1 MRHSSKN
8 YDDAIA
14 AQWRSWANSEV
25 VYTEDFAAGLLTG
38 TELPDNSLAK
48 GATRFEWIFDI
59 TNPRAAKFI
68 TRDNAS
74 GIENQ
79 RSLLR
84 FCKIGSKESSSA
96 YNQYGQGR
104 ICALTTLMPIYE
116 AAEWTATF
124 KHCGNPKS
132 LSQISHPWR
141 SSDEMQSSMTEIPID
156 DTNCDLGFEWDI
168 TFDALNADILGEEL
182 ACDPRKLFNKTKER
196 LTTKYTRAVFDKTEF
211 VLTVKNATQTIT
223 ESSRTNKW
231 KTLKQMFE
239 ELPSSC
245 VKTIYNETFMW
256 KSIQVRVTEYLLL
269 TFPKTKEPAALVA
282 LRKAFPTFGTKCEN
296 SQRVHISNDGRL
308 IESRPKPEMEGR
320 KLDNHQNGEVVF
332 IDTDS
337 TCAGGDF
344 NDQPTPCTI
353 KVSIKKE
360 CENLKGIY
368 KKYRD
373 EKAAKDKAE
382 KAEKA
387 ANERAEKAA
396 KAAMEKAAKEAA
408 AREAIA
414 KAAREASAKKLAK
427 PPRRIEVAAGG
438 GGEAQQQQQ
447 QQHQASQQSDNEE
460 ESSSPMPRLDVIIIP
475 TFPTFPTFP
484 SHVIEPLASLAS
496 LATLASPSPSPAPI
510 PAPIPAPALPALPKS
525 HFTAED
531 MKELLRI
538 SLTLMSPENAA
549 ILKAQVK
556 EKYGFD
562 AQ

>member
-25 VYTEDFAAGLLTG
+25 VYTEDFAAALLTG
-38 TELPDNSLAK
+38 TELSDNSLAK

-84 FCKIGSKESSSA
+84 LCKIGSKESSSA

-104 ICALTTLMPIYE
+104 ICALTKFMRNYE
-116 AAEWTATF
+116 AAVWSATF
-124 KHCGNPKS
+124 KNCGNPKN

-141 SSDEMQSSMTEIPID
+141 SSDEMQSSMIDIPID
-156 DTNCDLGFEWDI
+156 ATNHDLGFEWDI

-182 ACDPRKLFNKTKER
+182 ACDPRKLFAKTKER

-231 KTLKQMFE
+231 KTLRQMFE
-239 ELPSSC
+239 ELPASC
-245 VKTIYNETFMW
+245 VKTIYDETFMW
-256 KSIQVRVTEYLLL
+256 KSIQVRVTEYFLL

-282 LRKAFPTFGTKCEN
+282 LRKAFPTFGTR
-296 SQRVHISNDGRL
+296 SMSAQRVHISNDGRL
-308 IESRPKPEMEGR
+308 IESRPKSEMDS
-320 KLDNHQNGEVVF
+320 KILHNSDNGGIVF

-337 TCAGGDF
+337 TVAGGDF
-344 NDQPTPCTI
+344 NDQPEPCTI

-368 KKYRD
+368 NMYRD
-373 EKAAKDKAE
+373 EKAAKEKAEKAAKAAREKAE

-387 ANERAEKAA
+387 AKEKAEKAA
-396 KAAMEKAAKEAA
+396 KEKAKW
-408 AREAIA
+408 EAIA
-414 KAAREASAKKLAK
+414 RESLAKQLAK

-438 GGEAQQQQQ
+438 GGGGGAAAAQQSSQQS
-447 QQHQASQQSDNEE
+447 SQQSD
-460 ESSSPMPRLDVIIIP
+460 DD
-475 TFPTFPTFP
+475 
-484 SHVIEPLASLAS
+484 EPI
-496 LATLASPSPSPAPI
+496 SPSPSSAPAT
-510 PAPIPAPALPALPKS
+510 PAPAHPKS
-525 HFTAED
+525 QFTAED
-531 MKELLRI
+531 MKEMLRM
-538 SLTLMSPENAA
+538 SLTHITSAEARA
-549 ILKAQVK
+549 TLKAQVM
-556 EKYGFD
+556 EKYGFND
-562 AQ
+562 L

>member
-25 VYTEDFAAGLLTG
+25 VYTEDFAAALLTG

-59 TNPRAAKFI
+59 TNPHAAKFT
-68 TRDNAS
+68 TRDNGF

-104 ICALTTLMPIYE
+104 ICVLTSFMPIYE

-124 KHCGNPKS
+124 KNCRNPKS

-141 SSDEMQSSMTEIPID
+141 SSDEMQSSMVEIPID
-156 DTNCDLGFEWDI
+156 DTNCDIGFEWDI
-168 TFDALNADILGEEL
+168 TFDTAILGEEL
-182 ACDPRKLFNKTKER
+182 AADPRKLFAKTKER
-196 LTTKYTRAVFDKTEF
+196 LTTKYGKSVFDKTEF

-223 ESSRTNKW
+223 ESSRANKW
-231 KTLKQMFE
+231 KTLQQMIE

-245 VKTIYNETFMW
+245 CETVYNKTFQW
-256 KSIQVRVTEYLLL
+256 KSITVRVAEYLLL

-282 LRKAFPTFGTKCEN
+282 LRTAFPTFGTRCEN

-320 KLDNHQNGEVVF
+320 KLDNHQNGEIVF

-337 TCAGGDF
+337 TGADGDF

-368 KKYRD
+368 KIYRD

-382 KAEKA
+382 KAAKA
-387 ANERAEKAA
+387 ARDKAEKAEKAA
-396 KAAMEKAAKEAA
+396 RAAMEKAAKDAA
-408 AREAIA
+408 TREAIA
-414 KAAREASAKKLAK
+414 KAAKEASAKKLTK
-427 PPRRIEVAAGG
+427 SLRKIEVAAGEGGTVAGAAIAG
-438 GGEAQQQQQ
+438 GGAQQQ
-447 QQHQASQQSDNEE
+447 HSEDEE
-460 ESSSPMPRLDVIIIP
+460 PTSPSMPELYTIP
-475 TFPTFPTFP
+475 TFP
-484 SHVIEPLASLAS
+484 SQVIVPLASLAS
-496 LATLASPSPSPAPI
+496 LASTSTA
-510 PAPIPAPALPALPKS
+510 PAPAPVPVPVPQKCQFS
-525 HFTAED
+525 AED
-531 MKELLRI
+531 MKEMLRM
-538 SLTLMSPENAA
+538 SLAHITSAEAQA
-549 ILKAQVK
+549 ILKAQVM
-556 EKYGFD
+556 EKYGFND
-562 AQ
+562 L

>member
-1 MRHSSKN
+1 MRHSIKN

-25 VYTEDFAAGLLTG
+25 VYTEDFTSALLTG

-48 GATRFEWIFDI
+48 GATKIEWIFDI

-156 DTNCDLGFEWDI
+156 ATNCDLGFEWDI
-168 TFDALNADILGEEL
+168 TFDTSILGEEL
-182 ACDPRKLFNKTKER
+182 ASDPRKLFAKTKER
-196 LTTKYTRAVFDKTEF
+196 LTTKYSKSVFDKTEF
-211 VLTVKNATQTIT
+211 VLTVKNTTQTIT

-231 KTLKQMFE
+231 KTLRQMFE
-239 ELPSSC
+239 ELPASC
-245 VKTIYNETFMW
+245 VKTIYDETFMW

-282 LRKAFPTFGTKCEN
+282 LRTAFPTFGTKCEN

-368 KKYRD
+368 KMYRD
-373 EKAAKDKAE
+373 EKKRRAE
-382 KAEKA
+382 EEKIEKA
-387 ANERAEKAA
+387 ARAAKERADKAT
-396 KAAMEKAAKEAA
+396 KAAMEKAAKDAA

-414 KAAREASAKKLAK
+414 KAARESLAKKLAK
-427 PPRRIEVAAGG
+427 SLRRMEVAGG

-447 QQHQASQQSDNEE
+447 QASQQAPQQASQQASQHSDDGEPG
-460 ESSSPMPRLDVIIIP
+460 SPSMPELYTIP
-475 TFPTFPTFP
+475 TFPTLP
-484 SHVIEPLASLAS
+484 SHVVVPLAS

-510 PAPIPAPALPALPKS
+510 PAPAPLALPKS

-531 MKELLRI
+531 MKEVLRM
-538 SLTLMSPENAA
+538 SLTHITSADAQA
-549 ILKAQVK
+549 ILKTQFM

-562 AQ
+562 TQ

>member
-1 MRHSSKN
+1 
-8 YDDAIA
+8 
-14 AQWRSWANSEV
+14 
-25 VYTEDFAAGLLTG
+25 
-38 TELPDNSLAK
+38 
-48 GATRFEWIFDI
+48 
-59 TNPRAAKFI
+59 
-68 TRDNAS
+68 
-74 GIENQ
+74 
-79 RSLLR
+79 
-84 FCKIGSKESSSA
+84 
-96 YNQYGQGR
+96 
-104 ICALTTLMPIYE
+104 
-116 AAEWTATF
+116 
-124 KHCGNPKS
+124 
-132 LSQISHPWR
+132 
-141 SSDEMQSSMTEIPID
+141 
-156 DTNCDLGFEWDI
+156 
-168 TFDALNADILGEEL
+168 
-182 ACDPRKLFNKTKER
+182 
-196 LTTKYTRAVFDKTEF
+196 
-211 VLTVKNATQTIT
+211 
-223 ESSRTNKW
+223 
-231 KTLKQMFE
+231 
-239 ELPSSC
+239 
-245 VKTIYNETFMW
+245 MW

-427 PPRRIEVAAGG
+427 PPRRIEVAAATAGG
-438 GGEAQQQQQ
+438 GAAQQQQQQ

-460 ESSSPMPRLDVIIIP
+460 ESSSPMPGLDVIIIP

-496 LATLASPSPSPAPI
+496 LASPSPSPAPI
-510 PAPIPAPALPALPKS
+510 PAPAPPALPKS
-525 HFTAED
+525 HFTVED
-531 MKELLRI
+531 MKEVLRM
-538 SLTLMSPENAA
+538 SLTLMSSENAA

>member
-25 VYTEDFAAGLLTG
+25 VYTEDFAAALLTG

-59 TNPRAAKFI
+59 TNPHAAKFI

-104 ICALTTLMPIYE
+104 ICALTSFMPIYE

-156 DTNCDLGFEWDI
+156 ETNRDLGFEWDI
-168 TFDALNADILGEEL
+168 TFDTSIFGEEL
-182 ACDPRKLFNKTKER
+182 ASDPRKLFAKTKER
-196 LTTKYTRAVFDKTEF
+196 LTTKYTQTVFDKTEF

-231 KTLKQMFE
+231 KTLRQMFE
-239 ELPSSC
+239 ELPASC
-245 VKTIYNETFMW
+245 VKTIYDETFMW
-256 KSIQVRVTEYLLL
+256 KSIQVRVTEYLLM

-282 LRKAFPTFGTKCEN
+282 LRTAFPTFGTKCEN

-353 KVSIKKE
+353 KVSIKKD

-368 KKYRD
+368 KMYRD
-373 EKAAKDKAE
+373 EKKRRAE
-382 KAEKA
+382 EERAEKA
-387 ANERAEKAA
+387 AKAAKEKAERAA

-408 AREAIA
+408 TREAIA

-427 PPRRIEVAAGG
+427 PPRRMEVAAATATAGGEGAAGG
-438 GGEAQQQQQ
+438 GVGGGGGAQQAQAQQS
-447 QQHQASQQSDNEE
+447 SQQSEE
-460 ESSSPMPRLDVIIIP
+460 DDQPTSPSMPKLYSIP
-475 TFPTFPTFP
+475 TFATFPAP
-484 SHVIEPLASLAS
+484 A
-496 LATLASPSPSPAPI
+496 PSPAT
-510 PAPIPAPALPALPKS
+510 PAPPALPKS
-525 HFTAED
+525 NFTAED
-531 MKELLRI
+531 MKELLKM
-538 SLTLMSPENAA
+538 SLTLMSSENAA
-549 ILKAQVK
+549 ILKTQVK
-556 EKYGFD
+556 EKYGFETS
-562 AQ
+562 

>member
-25 VYTEDFAAGLLTG
+25 VYTEDFTAALLTG

-59 TNPRAAKFI
+59 TNPRRAKFI

-156 DTNCDLGFEWDI
+156 DTNRDLGFEWDI
-168 TFDALNADILGEEL
+168 TFDTSILGEEL
-182 ACDPRKLFNKTKER
+182 ASDPRKLFAKTKER
-196 LTTKYTRAVFDKTEF
+196 LTTKYSKSVFDKTEF

-231 KTLKQMFE
+231 KTLRQMFE

-245 VKTIYNETFMW
+245 VKTIYDETFMW

-368 KKYRD
+368 KMYRD

-382 KAEKA
+382 KAARA
-387 ANERAEKAA
+387 AKERAEKAE
-396 KAAMEKAAKEAA
+396 KAAREKAEKAAKDAA
-408 AREAIA
+408 ASAAIA
-414 KAAREASAKKLAK
+414 KAARESLAKKLAK
-427 PPRRIEVAAGG
+427 SLRRKEVAGGG
-438 GGEAQQQQQ
+438 GGEAQQQASQ
-447 QQHQASQQSDNEE
+447 QASQQSSQHSDDGEPG
-460 ESSSPMPRLDVIIIP
+460 SPSMPELYTIP
-475 TFPTFPTFP
+475 TFPTLP
-484 SHVIEPLASLAS
+484 SHVVVPLTS
-496 LATLASPSPSPAPI
+496 LATLAPPSPSPSPAPI
-510 PAPIPAPALPALPKS
+510 PAPAPPAPPALPKS

-531 MKELLRI
+531 MKEVLRM
-538 SLTLMSPENAA
+538 SLTHMSPENAA

-562 AQ
+562 TQ

>member
-1 MRHSSKN
+1 MTSTMRHSSKN

-25 VYTEDFAAGLLTG
+25 VYTEDFAAALLTG

-59 TNPRAAKFI
+59 TNPHAAKFI

-104 ICALTTLMPIYE
+104 ICALTSFMPIYE

-141 SSDEMQSSMTEIPID
+141 SSDEMQSSMTDIPID
-156 DTNCDLGFEWDI
+156 ATNRDLGFEWDI
-168 TFDALNADILGEEL
+168 TFDTSIFGEEL
-182 ACDPRKLFNKTKER
+182 ASDPRKLFAKTKER
-196 LTTKYTRAVFDKTEF
+196 LTTKYTQAVFDKTEF

-231 KTLKQMFE
+231 KTLRQMFE
-239 ELPSSC
+239 ELPPSC
-245 VKTIYNETFMW
+245 VKTIYDETFMW
-256 KSIQVRVTEYLLL
+256 KSIQVRVTEYLLM

-282 LRKAFPTFGTKCEN
+282 LRTAFPTFGTKCEN

-353 KVSIKKE
+353 KVSIKKD

-368 KKYRD
+368 KMYRD
-373 EKAAKDKAE
+373 EKKRRAEEERAKEREAAREKAAKAAKERAE

-387 ANERAEKAA
+387 AIEKAEKAA
-396 KAAMEKAAKEAA
+396 KEKIMW
-408 AREAIA
+408 EAI
-414 KAAREASAKKLAK
+414 AREASAKKLAK
-427 PPRRIEVAAGG
+427 PPRKMEVAGG
-438 GGEAQQQQQ
+438 AAAAAEQS
-447 QQHQASQQSDNEE
+447 SQQSQQSEE
-460 ESSSPMPRLDVIIIP
+460 DDQPTSPSMPKLYSIS
-475 TFPTFPTFP
+475 TFATFP
-484 SHVIEPLASLAS
+484 S
-496 LATLASPSPSPAPI
+496 TSPAPTPAH
-510 PAPIPAPALPALPKS
+510 PAPPAHPALPKS
-525 HFTAED
+525 NFTVED
-531 MKELLRI
+531 MKELLRM

-556 EKYGFD
+556 EKYGFETS
-562 AQ
+562 

>member
-25 VYTEDFAAGLLTG
+25 VYTEDFAAALLTG

-104 ICALTTLMPIYE
+104 ICALTSFMPIYE

-156 DTNCDLGFEWDI
+156 ETNRDLGFEWDI
-168 TFDALNADILGEEL
+168 TFDTSIFGEEL
-182 ACDPRKLFNKTKER
+182 ASDPRKLFAKTKER
-196 LTTKYTRAVFDKTEF
+196 LTTKYTQAVFDKTEF

-231 KTLKQMFE
+231 KTLRQMFE
-239 ELPSSC
+239 ELPPSC
-245 VKTIYNETFMW
+245 VKTIYDETFMW
-256 KSIQVRVTEYLLL
+256 KSITVRVTEYLLL

-353 KVSIKKE
+353 KVSIKKD

-368 KKYRD
+368 KMYRD
-373 EKAAKDKAE
+373 EKKRRAE
-382 KAEKA
+382 EERAEKA
-387 ANERAEKAA
+387 AKAAKEKAERAA

-408 AREAIA
+408 TREAIA

-427 PPRRIEVAAGG
+427 PPRKMEVAAATAATAATAGG
-438 GGEAQQQQQ
+438 GAQQAQQS
-447 QQHQASQQSDNEE
+447 SQQSDNEE
-460 ESSSPMPRLDVIIIP
+460 ESSSPMPGLDVIIIP
-475 TFPTFPTFP
+475 TFPTFP
-484 SHVIEPLASLAS
+484 A
-496 LATLASPSPSPAPI
+496 
-510 PAPIPAPALPALPKS
+510 PAPAPPAHTAPSAPPAPPVLPKS

-531 MKELLRI
+531 MKELLRM

-549 ILKAQVK
+549 ILKTQVK
-556 EKYGFD
+556 EKYGFETS
-562 AQ
+562 